1 MADGWFGRCAAALPW
16 PAIVW
21 GALTVR
27 DSRRSA
33 EHEDLDLCAAI
44 SGRSDLQ
51 DLHVGTRLANASVGG
66 PYSAGRLAQP
76 HKAVARLPVTLR
88 IGKGPNLMTASGQI
102 LGSGTKIVNW

>member
-1 MADGWFGRCAAALPW
+1 MADGWFGPLCRGRFPGRQS
-16 PAIVW
+16 W

-51 DLHVGTRLANASVGG
+51 DRDRRLSLHRRHRSPAYLAAWLIIPGEGEKTSIAHGIRGKKLNA
-66 PYSAGRLAQP
+66 
-76 HKAVARLPVTLR
+76 
-88 IGKGPNLMTASGQI
+88 
-102 LGSGTKIVNW
+102 

>member
-1 MADGWFGRCAAALPW
+1 MADGWFGPLCRGRFPGRQS
-16 PAIVW
+16 W

-88 IGKGPNLMTASGQI
+88 IGRGPNLMTASGQI